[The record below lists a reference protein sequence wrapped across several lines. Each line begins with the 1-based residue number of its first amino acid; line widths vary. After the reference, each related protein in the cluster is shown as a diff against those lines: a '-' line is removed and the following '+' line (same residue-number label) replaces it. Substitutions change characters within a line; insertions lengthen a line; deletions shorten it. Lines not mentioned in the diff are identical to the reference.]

1 MRALLVEDDATTAA
15 SIKMMLSQENFICDT
30 TDLGEDGVAI
40 GKLYDYD
47 IIVVDL
53 ALPDIDGYEVLR
65 RLRAARVP
73 TPILILSGVSEL
85 DDKIKALGFGADD
98 FLIKPFERREL
109 IARIQAKVRRSKGHS
124 ESMIRTGKFV
134 VNLDTRVVTVDD
146 QPLHLTG
153 KEYGVLELLSLRKG
167 TTLTK
172 EMFLNHLYGGED
184 EPEVRLIDT
193 FVYHLRKKLA
203 AATGG
208 DHYIET
214 EWGRGYALRDPHDPQ
229 KPKQWT
235 PRRKAEALM
244 AVMSGEITLEDALR
258 RHQLTEEEFRAW
270 QRAYEA
276 HGLPGL
282 RSTRLQQYRPSPPPR
297 PRRRS

>member
-40 GKLYDYD
+40 GKLSDYD
-47 IIVVDL
+47 IIVLDL

-124 ESMIRTGKFV
+124 ASMIRTGKFV

-203 AATGG
+203 EAAGG

-214 EWGRGYALRDPHDPQ
+214 EWGRGYVLRDPGADPQ
-229 KPKQWT
+229 PKLKWT
-235 PRRKAEALM
+235 PQRKADVVKDVEC
-244 AVMSGEITLEDALR
+244 GKKTLEDTLR
-258 RHQLTEEEFRAW
+258 QYQLSYDEFHAW
-270 QRAYEA
+270 KRDLEL
-276 HGLPGL
+276 HGQPGL
-282 RSTRLQQYRPSPPPR
+282 RTTRVQQYRSTSR
-297 PRRRS
+297 PRRRR

>member
-30 TDLGEDGVAI
+30 TDLGEDGVEI
-40 GKLYDYD
+40 GKLSDYD
-47 IIVVDL
+47 IIVLDL

-73 TPILILSGVSEL
+73 TPILILSQIAEL
-85 DDKIKALGFGADD
+85 DHKIKALGFDADD

-109 IARIQAKVRRSKGHS
+109 IARIQAKVRRPKSHS
-124 ESMIRTGKFV
+124 VIRTGKLV
-134 VNLDTRVVTVDD
+134 VDLDSRIVWVDD
-146 QPLHLTG
+146 EPSRLTG
-153 KEYGVLELLSLRKG
+153 KEYSVLELLSLRKG

-203 AATGG
+203 EATGG

-214 EWGRGYALRDPHDPQ
+214 EWGRGYVLRDPGAAPQ
-229 KPKQWT
+229 PKLKWT
-235 PRRKAEALM
+235 PKRKADVVKDVEC
-244 AVMSGEITLEDALR
+244 GKKTLEDTLR
-258 RHQLTEEEFRAW
+258 QYQLSYDEFHAWKRHLEL
-270 QRAYEA
+270 
-276 HGLPGL
+276 HGQPGL
-282 RSTRLQQYRPSPPPR
+282 RTTRVQQYRSTSR
-297 PRRRS
+297 PRRRR

>member
-30 TDLGEDGVAI
+30 TDLDE
-40 GKLYDYD
+40 
-47 IIVVDL
+47 
-53 ALPDIDGYEVLR
+53 YEVLR

-172 EMFLNHLYGGED
+172 EMFLNHLYGAED

-203 AATGG
+203 EATGG

-214 EWGRGYALRDPHDPQ
+214 EWGRGYVLRDPGAAPQ
-229 KPKQWT
+229 PKLKWT
-235 PRRKAEALM
+235 PKRKADVVKDVEC
-244 AVMSGEITLEDALR
+244 GKKTIEDTLR
-258 RHQLTEEEFRAW
+258 QYQLSYEEFMAW
-270 QRAYEA
+270 KRDLDT
-276 HGLPGL
+276 HGQPGL
-282 RSTRLQQYRPSPPPR
+282 RTTRVQQYRSKPR
-297 PRRRS
+297 PRRR

>member
-1 MRALLVEDDATTAA
+1 
-15 SIKMMLSQENFICDT
+15 
-30 TDLGEDGVAI
+30 
-40 GKLYDYD
+40 
-47 IIVVDL
+47 
-53 ALPDIDGYEVLR
+53 
-65 RLRAARVP
+65 
-73 TPILILSGVSEL
+73 
-85 DDKIKALGFGADD
+85 
-98 FLIKPFERREL
+98 
-109 IARIQAKVRRSKGHS
+109 
-124 ESMIRTGKFV
+124 
-134 VNLDTRVVTVDD
+134 
-146 QPLHLTG
+146 
-153 KEYGVLELLSLRKG
+153 
-167 TTLTK
+167 
-172 EMFLNHLYGGED
+172 MFLNHLYGGED